1 MYKVVVTT
9 EKGNVKFF
17 KSKTD
22 KGIIFFQ
29 VPYSFILRHKRHPV
43 LSNFYHGEKG
53 AIIGS
58 ETYNRIMALERK
70 YAKYSLAALLGAK
83 IEYFPL
89 DGRTKKAKKLRFFS
103 INDLID

>member
-9 EKGNVKFF
+9 EKGNVRFF
-17 KSKTD
+17 KSKTN
-22 KGIIFFQ
+22 KEIIFFQ

-58 ETYNRIMALERK
+58 ETYNRIMALEKK
-70 YAKYSLAALLGAK
+70 YAKYNLAAL
-83 IEYFPL
+83 L

>member
-22 KGIIFFQ
+22 KEIIFFQ

-53 AIIGS
+53 AITGS
-58 ETYNRIMALERK
+58 ETFCKIKALEKK